1 MTLEI
6 LSTATTFGGTVQY
19 CRHQATTTK
28 CPMRFSVF
36 TPPQAAHG
44 KVPLLWWLSG
54 LTCTEDNF
62 TVKAGAYRKA
72 AELGL
77 MIIAPDTSPRGDG
90 VPNDDAYDFGQ
101 GAGFYVDATQ
111 APWAEHFQ
119 MYSYITDELPKLIFG
134 NFPAD
139 ASRQGIFGHSMG
151 GHGALTLALRHRDI
165 FKSVSAFAP
174 IAAPIKCAWGRQ
186 AFSRYLGNDETRWTQ
201 HDASALMSA
210 SHTPYP
216 AGILVDQ
223 GLADKFLAE
232 QLLADEFEAA
242 CKIAHQPLTL
252 EHHAAYDHGYY
263 FISTLMEKH
272 IAFHAA
278 QLNHS

>member
-151 GHGALTLALRHRDI
+151 GHGALTIGLKNPLVY
-165 FKSVSAFAP
+165 KSLSAFSPIVAP
-174 IAAPIKCAWGRQ
+174 TQGPWGQ
-186 AFSRYLGNDETRWTQ
+186 KALAGYLGADPEA
-201 HDASALMSA
+201 HAPYDATLLMQSAGQRTA
-210 SHTPYP
+210 FPC
-216 AGILVDQ
+216 ILIDQ
-223 GLADKFLAE
+223 GSADQFLE
-232 QLLADEFEAA
+232 TQLTPHIFADA
-242 CKIAHQPLTL
+242 CKAAGQTVTIRMQPGYDHSYFFIATFIDDHLS
-252 EHHAAYDHGYY
+252 HHAA
-263 FISTLMEKH
+263 ILS
-272 IAFHAA
+272 A
-278 QLNHS
+278 